1 MVFARRES
9 SYLWNTINQ
18 IPGLEFLMMTKTSI
32 NGLMKNDFR
41 RISYKV
47 YEYLK
52 YKVKMFYD

>member
-1 MVFARRES
+1 
-9 SYLWNTINQ
+9 
-18 IPGLEFLMMTKTSI
+18 MMTKTSI
-32 NGLMKNDFR
+32 NGLMKNDFQ